1 MNDRL
6 PVDIEN
12 LELPVDQFKKFD
24 KPSNS
29 SYGYANIL
37 YILSI
42 IITIGSVLT
51 VIFIRKQVV

>member
-12 LELPVDQFKKFD
+12 LELPMDQFKKLD
-24 KPSNS
+24 QDNSN

-37 YILSI
+37 YLLSI
-42 IITIGSVLT
+42 IVTLGSVLT
-51 VIFIRKQVV
+51 VIFLGK

>member
-1 MNDRL
+1 MNDKL

-51 VIFIRKQVV
+51 VIFIRK